1 MGLWEFLRQW
11 RPSRVTVGVVAS
23 ILLHLAVVALVL
35 WGGRILPDSRWK
47 VKKGDALIVELP
59 KPEEPAP
66 AGTPKAPIAPPAPPA
81 RPSPPPS
88 APKPAPTPPAVQR
101 APAPPEE
108 RRVASAPRL
117 PAPAPPAP
125 TAAEPLPSAPKG
137 TEPLPAP
144 AAPAPKAA
152 EPTPQLA
159 QSTPQP
165 APSAPAAP
173 ARPPAEQQVAS
184 VPQGGP
190 PPGPPTPDMRTALRR
205 GAGGTGLQARGGI
218 EGEPIRLDS
227 EDPRYNDYLEQIR
240 KRIQEKW
247 GYPCIQ
253 AERSC
258 EYKEATLD
266 IEFGIL
272 KDGRVQFV
280 EVVRAS
286 EYQIYDQYA
295 ATAIKLASPFPP
307 VPQAMLNTVKPGSAG
322 VPIRAR
328 FAYYIVRSS
337 LTNLLH

>member
-1 MGLWEFLRQW
+1 MGLWEFLQQW
-11 RPSRVTVGVVAS
+11 RPSRVTVGVAAS
-23 ILLHLAVVALVL
+23 IFLHLAVVAIIL
-35 WGGRILPDSRWK
+35 WGGLIIPSREK

-59 KPEEPAP
+59 KADEPAP
-66 AGTPKAPIAPPAPPA
+66 AGTPGPPVAPPAPAA

-108 RRVASAPRL
+108 RRVATAPR
-117 PAPAPPAP
+117 PPAP
-125 TAAEPLPSAPKG
+125 TPPAPRPAEPAPSVPQTQEAGPAPAEPAPKVA
-137 TEPLPAP
+137 EPTPSPAEKAPAGPP
-144 AAPAPKAA
+144 AAPAP
-152 EPTPQLA
+152 
-159 QSTPQP
+159 QS
-165 APSAPAAP
+165 
-173 ARPPAEQQVAS
+173 PPAEQQVARL
-184 VPQGGP
+184 PPAGP
-190 PPGPPTPDMRTALRR
+190 APGPPAPDMRTALRR
-205 GAGGTGLQARGGI
+205 GAGGTGLQGRGGI

-227 EDPRYNDYLEQIR
+227 DDPRYNDYLEQVR
-240 KRIQEKW
+240 RRIQEKW

-280 EVVRAS
+280 DVVKNS

-307 VPQAMLNTVKPGSAG
+307 VPQSMLNSVKPGSPG

-328 FAYYIVRSS
+328 FAYYIVKSS
-337 LTNLLH
+337 LTNLLR

>member
-1 MGLWEFLRQW
+1 MGLWEFLQQW
-11 RPSRVTVGVVAS
+11 RPSRVTVGVAAS
-23 ILLHLAVVALVL
+23 IFLHLAVVAIIL
-35 WGGRILPDSRWK
+35 WGGLIIPSREK

-59 KPEEPAP
+59 KADEPAP
-66 AGTPKAPIAPPAPPA
+66 AGTPGPPVAPPPPAA

-108 RRVASAPRL
+108 RRVASAPRAPTPTPPAPRPAEPAPSVPQTQE
-117 PAPAPPAP
+117 PAPAPAEPAP
-125 TAAEPLPSAPKG
+125 KVAEPTPSPAEKAPSG
-137 TEPLPAP
+137 PP
-144 AAPAPKAA
+144 AAPAP
-152 EPTPQLA
+152 Q
-159 QSTPQP
+159 
-165 APSAPAAP
+165 
-173 ARPPAEQQVAS
+173 RPPAEQQVARL
-184 VPQGGP
+184 PPAGP
-190 PPGPPTPDMRTALRR
+190 APGPPAPDMRTALRR
-205 GAGGTGLQARGGI
+205 GAGGTGLQGRGGI

-227 EDPRYNDYLEQIR
+227 DDPRYNDYLEQVR
-240 KRIQEKW
+240 RRIQEKW

-280 EVVRAS
+280 DVVKNS
-286 EYQIYDQYA
+286 EYPIYDQYA

-307 VPQAMLNTVKPGSAG
+307 VPQSMLNSVKPGSPG

-328 FAYYIVRSS
+328 FAYYIVKSS
-337 LTNLLH
+337 LTNLLR